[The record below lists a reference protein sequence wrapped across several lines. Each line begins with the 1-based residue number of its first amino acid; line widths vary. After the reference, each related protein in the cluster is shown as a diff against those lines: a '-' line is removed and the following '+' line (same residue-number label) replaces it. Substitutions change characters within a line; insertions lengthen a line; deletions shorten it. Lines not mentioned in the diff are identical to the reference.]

1 MKKKQIFL
9 AVLILLIW
17 NLTSHAGESTDTNI
31 DKELKAIWGQM
42 INRLAARDIEGAL
55 GYFTYSSRWRY
66 KEEFTLI
73 EDKLPEIFPKMREIE
88 SVYIK
93 DDEAKYRVR
102 IRNNHDEYT
111 QYIWF
116 RKDIFGRWKID
127 KF

>member
-1 MKKKQIFL
+1 MKKTLFIVTL
-9 AVLILLIW
+9 IIVLSWSFIGY
-17 NLTSHAGESTDTNI
+17 AGESTNTNI
-31 DKELKAIWGQM
+31 DKDLKAIWGSM
-42 INRLAARDIEGAL
+42 INRLSAKDIEGAL
-55 GYFTYSSRWRY
+55 GYFTYGSRWRY

-73 EDKLPEIFPKMREIE
+73 EEKLPEIFSTMREIE

-102 IRNNHDEYT
+102 IRNTHDEYT

>member
-1 MKKKQIFL
+1 MKKNLFIVTL
-9 AVLILLIW
+9 IIVLSW
-17 NLTSHAGESTDTNI
+17 SFTGYAGESTNTSI
-31 DKELKAIWGQM
+31 DKELKTIWGSM
-42 INRLAARDIEGAL
+42 INRLSARDIEGAL

-73 EDKLPEIFPKMREIE
+73 EEKLPEIFSKMREIE

-102 IRNNHDEYT
+102 IRNTHDEYT

>member
-1 MKKKQIFL
+1 MKKNLFIVTL
-9 AVLILLIW
+9 IIVLSW
-17 NLTSHAGESTDTNI
+17 SFTGYAGESTNTNI
-31 DKELKAIWGQM
+31 DKELKTIWGYM
-42 INRLAARDIEGAL
+42 INKLTARDIEGAL
-55 GYFTYSSRWRY
+55 GYFGYSSRWRY

-73 EDKLPEIFPKMREIE
+73 EEKLPEIFSKMQEIE

-102 IRNNHDEYT
+102 IRNTHDEYT

>member
-1 MKKKQIFL
+1 MKKNLFIVTL
-9 AVLILLIW
+9 IIVLSW
-17 NLTSHAGESTDTNI
+17 SFTGYAGESTNTSI
-31 DKELKAIWGQM
+31 DKELKTIWGSM
-42 INRLAARDIEGAL
+42 INRLSARDIEGAL
-55 GYFTYSSRWRY
+55 GYFTNSSRWRY

-73 EDKLPEIFPKMREIE
+73 EEKLPEIFSKMREIE

-102 IRNNHDEYT
+102 IRNTHDEYT